1 MNLSTL
7 SVASHRERET
17 QFIYPTMTMTM
28 GKMGARL
35 HQHHQHQRW
44 SCGGGGGGASSSS
57 NPNPNKMMM
66 MVRWNSSRQRVGAS
80 SATTTTDGAGNCD
93 STDERTKD
101 AMDNLWRWL
110 ESRGADVSGTEPY
123 RTNAYEEIGSAT
135 MDAGWGVRARKP
147 IGKNE
152 RAMMVPKTCWLTPD
166 VGYADAELSRAL
178 KSLPDLAPWTVLA
191 LTLLKERQRGSAS
204 DFAPYVRALPK
215 SLDSP
220 LFWSAEELRELA
232 GTQLLDNAASYDSY
246 LRSVYEDLC
255 TGLFQTYPDVF
266 PLDGESFFD
275 EASFRWAFGIL
286 RSRALPPCEGA
297 NIALVP
303 GIDMINHSTLSGA
316 KWSANGGIAGAV
328 AGLFGGGKE
337 GGGSMRV
344 DATDGALKAGEP
356 LLVNY
361 APNGT
366 DSQFALD
373 FGFVDAV
380 TPSPG
385 YSLTLSIPEDD
396 PNLYDK
402 LDVLDVAGL
411 SETPSF
417 VLRPYSDPDPE
428 LRTFLRLLNCQGQDA
443 FLLEAL
449 FRQQCWQLI
458 SDPLSKENEADCC
471 ASILDGVAAALSAYA
486 SRGVDQEKS
495 ALTSTPGSLTHRQNL
510 AVRVRLAE
518 KSALIETASFFDVV
532 ASRLD
537 KLEYYQERRL
547 RSLNLLDEDGSSTYD
562 PFNETMA

>member
-1 MNLSTL
+1 
-7 SVASHRERET
+7 
-17 QFIYPTMTMTM
+17 MTKT
-28 GKMGARL
+28 R
-35 HQHHQHQRW
+35 
-44 SCGGGGGGASSSS
+44 ASSR
-57 NPNPNKMMM
+57 PTTA
-66 MVRWNSSRQRVGAS
+66 RAS
-80 SATTTTDGAGNCD
+80 SANDARAAAD
-93 STDERTKD
+93 DERTSET
-101 AMDNLWRWL
+101 MNNLWRWL

-123 RTNAYEEIGSAT
+123 RTDAANEESGST

-152 RAMMVPKTCWLTPD
+152 RAMTVPKTCWLTPD

-178 KSLPDLAPWTVLA
+178 KSTPDGSSLAPWTVLA

-204 DFAPYVRALPK
+204 DFAPYVEALPK

-220 LFWSAEELRELA
+220 LFWSAEELSELA

-246 LRSVYEDLC
+246 LRSVYEDLSA
-255 TGLFQTYPDVF
+255 GLFQTHPDVF
-266 PLDGESFFD
+266 PLDDGAFFD

-328 AGLFGGGKE
+328 AGLFGGGKD

-344 DATDGALKAGEP
+344 DADRPLKAGEP

-361 APNGT
+361 APDGT

-373 FGFVDAV
+373 FGFVDAL

-385 YSLTLSIPEDD
+385 YALTLSIPEDD

-471 ASILDGVAAALSAYA
+471 ASILDGVASALSAYA
-486 SRGVDQEKS
+486 TRGVDQEKS
-495 ALTSTPGSLTHRQNL
+495 ALTSTPGSLTHRQNR

-562 PFNETMA
+562 PFKETMA

>member
-1 MNLSTL
+1 
-7 SVASHRERET
+7 
-17 QFIYPTMTMTM
+17 MTMTM

-35 HQHHQHQRW
+35 HHQHQRW
-44 SCGGGGGGASSSS
+44 CGGGGGASSSS
-57 NPNPNKMMM
+57 YPNKMMM
-66 MVRWNSSRQRVGAS
+66 MRSNSRQRVGAS
-80 SATTTTDGAGNCD
+80 SATTTDGAGNSD
-93 STDERTKD
+93 STDDRTSD

-123 RTNAYEEIGSAT
+123 RTNAYKEIGST

-204 DFAPYVRALPK
+204 DFAPYVQALPK

-220 LFWSAEELRELA
+220 LFWSAEELSELA

-328 AGLFGGGKE
+328 AGLFGGGKD

-396 PNLYDK
+396 PNVYDK

-562 PFNETMA
+562 PFKETMA

>member
-1 MNLSTL
+1 M
-7 SVASHRERET
+7 A
-17 QFIYPTMTMTM
+17 MTM
-28 GKMGARL
+28 KMSARL
-35 HQHHQHQRW
+35 R
-44 SCGGGGGGASSSS
+44 GASSSS
-57 NPNPNKMMM
+57 SYPNPNPNPNKMMM
-66 MVRWNSSRQRVGAS
+66 SMMRSNSGQRVRAS
-80 SATTTTDGAGNCD
+80 SATTTDGAGNAD
-93 STDERTKD
+93 STDERTKET
-101 AMDNLWRWL
+101 MDNLWRWL

-123 RTNAYEEIGSAT
+123 RTNAYEESGSA

-152 RAMMVPKTCWLTPD
+152 RAIMVPKTCWLTPD

-204 DFAPYVRALPK
+204 DFAPYVGALPK
-215 SLDSP
+215 TLDSP

-246 LRSVYEDLC
+246 LRSVYEDLS

-266 PLDGESFFD
+266 PLDFFD

-328 AGLFGGGKE
+328 AGLFGGGGKD
-337 GGGSMRV
+337 GGGAMRV
-344 DATDGALKAGEP
+344 DALDGALKAGEP

-458 SDPLSKENEADCC
+458 SDPLSKENESDCC

-486 SRGVDQEKS
+486 SRGIDQEKS

-562 PFNETMA
+562 PFKETMA

>member
-1 MNLSTL
+1 MR
-7 SVASHRERET
+7 ASERRGSGVRPASSGATGDDSDTDSDARTGE
-17 QFIYPTMTMTM
+17 TMT
-28 GKMGARL
+28 R
-35 HQHHQHQRW
+35 
-44 SCGGGGGGASSSS
+44 
-57 NPNPNKMMM
+57 
-66 MVRWNSSRQRVGAS
+66 
-80 SATTTTDGAGNCD
+80 
-93 STDERTKD
+93 
-101 AMDNLWRWL
+101 LWRWL

-123 RTNAYEEIGSAT
+123 RTNAYEEIGST
-135 MDAGWGVRARKP
+135 MDAGWGVRATKP

-152 RAMMVPKTCWLTPD
+152 RAMTVPKTCWLTPD
-166 VGYADAELSRAL
+166 VGYGDAELSEAL
-178 KSLPDLAPWTVLA
+178 KTLPGGLAPWTVLA

-204 DFAPYVRALPK
+204 DFAPYVEALPK
-215 SLDSP
+215 SLNSP
-220 LFWSAEELRELA
+220 LFWSAEELSELA

-246 LRSVYEDLC
+246 LRSVYEDLS
-255 TGLFQTYPDVF
+255 TGLFQNYPDVF
-266 PLDGESFFD
+266 PGAFFD

-303 GIDMINHSTLSGA
+303 GIDMINHSTLSAA

-328 AGLFGGGKE
+328 AGLFGGGKD

-344 DATDGALKAGEP
+344 DADRALKAGEP

-361 APNGT
+361 APDGT
-366 DSQFALD
+366 DTQFALD

-385 YSLTLSIPEDD
+385 YALTLSIPEDD

-411 SETPSF
+411 SETPTF
-417 VLRPYSDPDPE
+417 VLRPYSDPDLE

-486 SRGVDQEKS
+486 TRGVDQEKS
-495 ALTSTPGSLTHRQNL
+495 ALTSTPGSLSHRQNL

-562 PFNETMA
+562 PFKETMA

>member
-1 MNLSTL
+1 
-7 SVASHRERET
+7 
-17 QFIYPTMTMTM
+17 
-28 GKMGARL
+28 
-35 HQHHQHQRW
+35 
-44 SCGGGGGGASSSS
+44 
-57 NPNPNKMMM
+57 MMM
-66 MVRWNSSRQRVGAS
+66 MMKQQQQRSQRRGRS
-80 SATTTTDGAGNCD
+80 TRSATDGAAGDTDPDPD
-93 STDERTKD
+93 SDDARTSET
-101 AMDNLWRWL
+101 MGNLWRWL

-123 RTNAYEEIGSAT
+123 RTNAYEEIGST

-152 RAMMVPKTCWLTPD
+152 RAMTVPKTCWLTPD

-178 KSLPDLAPWTVLA
+178 KSTTTTTTPELAPWTVLA

-204 DFAPYVRALPK
+204 DFAPYVDALPK

-220 LFWSAEELRELA
+220 LFWSAEELSELA

-246 LRSVYEDLC
+246 LRSVYEDLS
-255 TGLFQTYPDVF
+255 TGLFQTHPDVF
-266 PLDGESFFD
+266 PLDDDAGAFFD

-328 AGLFGGGKE
+328 AGLFGGGKD

-344 DATDGALKAGEP
+344 DADRALKAGEP

-361 APNGT
+361 APDGT

-385 YSLTLSIPEDD
+385 YALTLSIPEDD

-471 ASILDGVAAALSAYA
+471 ASILDGVASALSAYA
-486 SRGVDQEKS
+486 TRGVDQEKS

-562 PFNETMA
+562 PFKETMA